1 MTNHTPNTVGID
13 ISKAH
18 LDAHQLPSGRSA
30 RFAND
35 ATGFEALTV
44 WIGSGVERLVY
55 ESTGPWHR
63 AFEEALAGTLPLSR
77 VNAKRARRFAQALG
91 QEAKTDAVDARVLAR
106 MGAAFDLRQVDLA
119 SPTQR
124 DLDELQTARDALV
137 KDRTAALNRKKHARH
152 KLLKR
157 QLRNRLAQIDRQIKA
172 LDAEVAK
179 LIAGDKVLTRKAEV
193 LTSVPGIG
201 SVTAGGLLSKM
212 PELGTI
218 DGKAAASLAGLA
230 PMTRESGTW
239 KGRSFIRGGRA
250 RPRRLLYMASV
261 SAIRHNPDFVRK
273 YRELRERG
281 KPPKVALTAIMR
293 KMLVLANTL
302 LGHDRLWSPEPVGS
316 QGRVPALRSAGET
329 PADAGQLPWIPTPA
343 PRHVAKTPTQEASE
357 GTPKHNICN
366 MDTCLL
372 R

>member
-1 MTNHTPNTVGID
+1 MNDHTPNTIGVD

-18 LDAHQLPSGRSA
+18 LDAHRLATGEAR

-35 ATGFEALTV
+35 DAGIKALAA
-44 WIGSGVERLVY
+44 WAGPDAERVVY

-63 AFEEALAGTLPLSR
+63 ALEEALAATLPLSR
-77 VNAKRARRFAQALG
+77 VNATRARRFAQAMG
-91 QEAKTDAVDARVLAR
+91 QAAKTDAVDAGMLAR
-106 MGAAFDLRQVDLA
+106 MGAALDLRRVEA
-119 SPTQR
+119 RSPTER

-137 KDRTAALNRKKHARH
+137 RDRTAALNRQKHVRH
-152 KLLKR
+152 PLLGR

-179 LIAGDKVLTRKAEV
+179 LIAGDEALTRGAEV
-193 LTSVPGIG
+193 LASVPGIG
-201 SVTAGGLLSKM
+201 SVTAAGLLAEM
-212 PELGTI
+212 PELGMI

-230 PMTRESGTW
+230 PMTRESGAW

-261 SAIRHNPDFVRK
+261 SAIRHNPDLGRK

-293 KMLVLANTL
+293 KLVVLANAL
-302 LGHDRLWSPEPVGS
+302 LRRDRLWTPSP
-316 QGRVPALRSAGET
+316 AA
-329 PADAGQLPWIPTPA
+329 
-343 PRHVAKTPTQEASE
+343 AS
-357 GTPKHNICN
+357 G
-366 MDTCLL
+366 
-372 R
+372 

>member
-1 MTNHTPNTVGID
+1 MTNHTPNTVGVD

-18 LDAHQLPSGRSA
+18 LDAHQLPSGRTA
-30 RFAND
+30 RFTND
-35 ATGFEALTV
+35 DAGFEALAAWAGPAV
-44 WIGSGVERLVY
+44 DGLVY

-63 AFEEALAGTLPLSR
+63 ALEEALAETLPLSC
-77 VNAKRARRFAQALG
+77 VNAQRARRFAQALG
-91 QEAKTDAVDARVLAR
+91 EHAKTDAADARVLAM
-106 MGAAFDLRQVDLA
+106 MGAALDLRRVNPA
-119 SPTQR
+119 SPRQR
-124 DLDELQTARDALV
+124 DLDELHTARDALV

-152 KLLKR
+152 PLPKR
-157 QLRNRLAQIDRQIKA
+157 QLGNRLAQIDRQIKA
-172 LDAEVAK
+172 LDAEVAR
-179 LIAGDKVLTRKAEV
+179 LIAGEEELARKADV

-201 SVTAGGLLSKM
+201 PVTAAGLLSQM

-218 DGKAAASLAGLA
+218 HAKAAASLAGLA

-273 YRELRERG
+273 YRELRQRG

-302 LGHDRLWSPEPVGS
+302 LAQDRLWSPEPVGS
-316 QGRVPALRSAGET
+316 PSRLPA
-329 PADAGQLPWIPTPA
+329 
-343 PRHVAKTPTQEASE
+343 
-357 GTPKHNICN
+357 
-366 MDTCLL
+366 
-372 R
+372 